1 MIAEKR
7 GGSCEN
13 QAECWRSLFH
23 CGQHRKN
30 LCAFADRRNPDSLEH
45 FQNRGAENAVR
56 QIFSDVFRAT
66 ERKLDKRNAVA
77 PFSSYGDIRLA
88 RDGESLWC
96 AFVGRKV
103 ATGSCLLGGIMPVAT
118 RLWRASLTISNVFVV
133 PVRTERA
140 LVPSLDDGVGNARH
154 LAGPIRHARHI
165 DVGGLRNP

>member
-1 MIAEKR
+1 VEVARTKRNVGEVCSIAVSIEKT
-7 GGSCEN
+7 
-13 QAECWRSLFH
+13 
-23 CGQHRKN
+23 
-30 LCAFADRRNPDSLEH
+30 CALLPIDAIRIRLN
-45 FQNRGAENAVR
+45 
-56 QIFSDVFRAT
+56 IFRT
-66 ERKLDKRNAVA
+66 EVPKLDKRNAVA